1 MYPGRA
7 SAHHLA
13 YWAAHHD
20 NGWVTNVLENPDG
33 TYSAWASLESTLA
46 SVDYIEID
54 VESAMRAAEF
64 ALRRKSGHV
73 LCSEACTAWTV
84 HSLPL
89 EVPDHDAAAEGVSSW
104 HAPGR
109 D

>member
-1 MYPGRA
+1 MYPGRLPDRR
-7 SAHHLA
+7 LA

-20 NGWVTNVLENPDG
+20 NGWVTNVLANPDG

-73 LCSEACTAWTV
+73 QCSPRCTRWTV

-89 EVPDHDAAAEGVSSW
+89 EVPEHGDADGSRSSLQ
-104 HAPGR
+104 APGHE
-109 D
+109 